1 MDWTSLEL
9 KLISCTNLK
18 SFNFFRQLS
27 VYSVVS
33 MVIINDND
41 KSKKKHHHQKK
52 HLQRQKTSIQRGGR
66 NPEWNHLFQF
76 DLQNLPPEETHHLF
90 VNFDVRLDGLVD
102 RTIGQVRLPL
112 KVLIDEFSGVV
123 RLLTYQVRDSDGKPN
138 GVLKFSYKLKGKINT
153 SANHDSLSPRLI
165 GKSHCSSEKAAYR
178 KHKPESSSRAIQPC
192 ATYWYTV
199 QSNSTLRWN

>member
-18 SFNFFRQLS
+18 AFNFFHQIS
-27 VYSVVS
+27 AYTVVS

-41 KSKKKHHHQKK
+41 KSKKKQHHKK

-76 DLQNLPPEETHHLF
+76 DLQRETHHLF
-90 VNFDVRLDGLVD
+90 LNFDVRLDGLVD

-138 GVLKFSYKLKGKINT
+138 GLLKFSYKLKGKINT
-153 SANHDSLSPRLI
+153 
-165 GKSHCSSEKAAYR
+165 
-178 KHKPESSSRAIQPC
+178 
-192 ATYWYTV
+192 
-199 QSNSTLRWN
+199 